1 MEKKEKTI
9 YEKLLGIQQEL
20 KAPKGQYNAFGK
32 YNYRSCEDILEALKP
47 LLKKND
53 CLMTLNDELVQ
64 IGERYYVKATATI
77 FDATD
82 KIVNTSYAREEETK
96 KGMDGS
102 QITGASSSYARK
114 YALNG
119 LLLIDDVKDSDST
132 NNEAEEVKMT
142 EEEAFKYANELVF
155 PTGKHKDWTLAR
167 AIEEDKGFVSWLVNN
182 STDAKLLKAIELL
195 TGEVK
200 KSENEWDD
208 KLKLT
213 QELQRIIVDKELD
226 VEAITD
232 YYGVKTLKELSD
244 KQIKEII
251 AKKG

>member
-53 CLMTLNDELVQ
+53 CLMTLNDELIQ

-114 YALNG
+114 YCLNG
-119 LLLIDDVKDSDST
+119 LLLIDDVKDSDYT
-132 NNEAEEVKMT
+132 NGIVEMTPDEAKNYVLD
-142 EEEAFKYANELVF
+142 F
-155 PTGKHKDWTLAR
+155 GKHKG
-167 AIEEDKGFVSWLVNN
+167 KKLVDLLDDEGYINYLLNN
-182 STDAKLLKAIELL
+182 SNNPSVLKAIELL
-195 TGEVK
+195 TGQTPKTE
-200 KSENEWDD
+200 EQWDD
-208 KLKLT
+208 QIEKTQKLMQVIIEKGIDTDRILEHYHVKSLNNLT
-213 QELQRIIVDKELD
+213 EE
-226 VEAITD
+226 
-232 YYGVKTLKELSD
+232 
-244 KQIKEII
+244 QIDEMLNNWS
-251 AKKG
+251 